1 MILPRTEADDLKNEI
16 IVDITTTIIAAHL
29 PTAILKYKL
38 CALIYKCKSSVSQ
51 NDELRR
57 IWTSWG
63 NVCFLKFDNF

>member
-38 CALIYKCKSSVSQ
+38 CALIYKCKSSQ
-51 NDELRR
+51 CPKMTNFDEFGLV
-57 IWTSWG
+57 G
-63 NVCFLKFDNF
+63 VMCAF